1 MMQQGHRCVRFAH
14 ICMALRGSRAI
25 SCSVAV
31 ASGSVCIAA
40 EALLQL
46 QLGGVHGLLLPQ
58 MSLDAP
64 LMPLAHAAVADQD
77 VKDHHQHLQ
86 RHRWF

>member
-1 MMQQGHRCVRFAH
+1 M
-14 ICMALRGSRAI
+14 
-25 SCSVAV
+25 SCSMAV
-31 ASGSVCIAA
+31 ASGGVRVAA

-46 QLGGVHGLLLPQ
+46 QLGSVHGLLLPQ
-58 MSLDAP
+58 VSLDAP

-86 RHRWF
+86 GHRLFTM